1 MVPQFAFI
9 EQYVPFVHSAAVSD
23 CYVVRPG
30 PSKVTARRKDPMGMQ
45 ELATVD
51 LRLDSSN
58 GSGGPNEADIFCKD
72 VSGRPLLTLAFS
84 DGLSP
89 LRSDLDSLR
98 EQLLTLLPEVSE
110 YTPVFPSA
118 FRHKCSGF
126 ALNTLSLL
134 SLAAQAAC
142 FNVPRSSHLWI
153 FIPFVGEI
161 HFRSAT
167 GLSRCLPGQALLA
180 VPSAVRTVSHSEGAF
195 LAIRLRPQEL
205 SVAASM
211 MFGTGGEFMV
221 DFDLAEDRVL
231 NLRFGGFSFETVL
244 HRICALID
252 SYSGQ
257 SVGLEALGLDQLLYR
272 NLALMLQPE
281 GLLRRCVAEPAGGR
295 TRRPVDAVCQY
306 MENNLQRPITLAT
319 LERVSGLSARGLQ
332 VAFQKRFGCS
342 PMRWL
347 RDRRLDSVQRHLR
360 DASGSET
367 VASIA
372 RSYGFTRLGA
382 FAKSYADRFGELP
395 SATLGRRSG

>member
-1 MVPQFAFI
+1 MA
-9 EQYVPFVHSAAVSD
+9 
-23 CYVVRPG
+23 
-30 PSKVTARRKDPMGMQ
+30 MQ
-45 ELATVD
+45 ELATLD
-51 LRLDSSN
+51 LRVDSSN
-58 GSGGPNEADIFCKD
+58 GGGGPREADVFCRD
-72 VSGRPLLTLAFS
+72 VAARPLLTLAFS

-89 LRSDLDSLR
+89 LRADLDSLR
-98 EQLLTLLPEVSE
+98 EKLLVLLPEVSE
-110 YTPVFPSA
+110 YTPISPSA

-126 ALNTLSLL
+126 TLNTLSLL

-142 FNVPRSSHLWI
+142 FNVSPSSHLCI

-167 GLSRCLPGQALLA
+167 GLFRCLPGQALLA
-180 VPSAVRTVSHSEGAF
+180 VPSVARTVSHSEGSF
-195 LAIRLRPQEL
+195 LAIRLPPAEL
-205 SVAASM
+205 SLVAST
-211 MFGTGGEFMV
+211 MFATRGEFMV

-257 SVGLEALGLDQLLYR
+257 SMGLEVLGLDQLLYR

-281 GLLRRCVAEPAGGR
+281 GILRRCVAEPGGGR

-306 MENNLQRPITLAT
+306 MENNLQRPINLAS
-319 LERVSGLSARGLQ
+319 LEQVSGLSARGLQ

-347 RDRRLDSVQRHLR
+347 RDRRLDSVQRRLR

-382 FAKSYADRFGELP
+382 FAKSYSDRFGELP